1 MDSCFWRS
9 VLQQVLYQI
18 RWNALKVGLK
28 IYTSKLKFL
37 LNFFLWT
44 HFLTFEKK
52 CWWNMNFRRNNTSI
66 FTSTRLVF
74 NSKCLFKGGRKGL
87 VMGCMWLRRRH
98 LRIAPI
104 QERLDGASDSAE
116 ASCDAWSQPH
126 DITVYMQSADRE
138 LIVCFSNTHS
148 TKKALN
154 VLKSENSLCFDKIYH
169 LVLLSQKYSG
179 YLPLRCV
186 FK

>member
-18 RWNALKVGLK
+18 RWNAVKVVLK
-28 IYTSKLKFL
+28 IYTYELKFL

-44 HFLTFEKK
+44 HFFTLEKK
-52 CWWNMNFRRNNTSI
+52 RWWNMNFRRNNTSI

-116 ASCDAWSQPH
+116 ASCDARSQPH
-126 DITVYMQSADRE
+126 DITVYNQCNQQTGNLLFAF
-138 LIVCFSNTHS
+138 LIPTAPKRPLMYWNLKTAFDLIRFIIWCFCLRNIQ
-148 TKKALN
+148 
-154 VLKSENSLCFDKIYH
+154 DIYH
-169 LVLLSQKYSG
+169 WDV
-179 YLPLRCV
+179 C
-186 FK
+186 